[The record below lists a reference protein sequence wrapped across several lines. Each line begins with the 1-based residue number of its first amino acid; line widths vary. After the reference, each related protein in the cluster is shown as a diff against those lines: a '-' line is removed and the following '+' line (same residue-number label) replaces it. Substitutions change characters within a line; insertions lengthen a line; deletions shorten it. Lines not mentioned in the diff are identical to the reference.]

1 MSLSVCPSVCLSVS
15 VAVSVCLSLVT
26 DVALFLL
33 LLTKRY
39 LLPSSSS
46 SSFFFLFSLSLTY
59 CYVPAAVHSYS
70 LFLLLSD
77 KIERIY
83 GLSRARRCHLELNPL
98 YFSSRLVGGKLKGS
112 AEGLADIQPVAM
124 VVVGDVGSRR
134 LVLLYTNTK
143 TKD

>member
-1 MSLSVCPSVCLSVS
+1 M
-15 VAVSVCLSLVT
+15 SVCLSLVT

-46 SSFFFLFSLSLTY
+46 FFFFLFSLSLTY
-59 CYVPAAVHSYS
+59 CYVPDAVHSSS

-112 AEGLADIQPVAM
+112 ADGLADIQPVAM
-124 VVVGDVGSRR
+124 VVVGDVRSGG
-134 LVLLYTNTK
+134 LALLYTNTK